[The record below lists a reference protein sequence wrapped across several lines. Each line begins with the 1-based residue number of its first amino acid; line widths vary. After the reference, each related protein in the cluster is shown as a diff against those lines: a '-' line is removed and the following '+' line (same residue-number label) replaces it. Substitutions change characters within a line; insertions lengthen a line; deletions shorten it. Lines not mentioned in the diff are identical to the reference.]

1 MENKLKDDTPDVIKL
16 LSNANLDLK
25 IISGDNPLTT
35 V

>member
-1 MENKLKDDTPDVIKL
+1 MENKLKFDTHEVITE
-16 LSNANLDLK
+16 LSGSGLDLK